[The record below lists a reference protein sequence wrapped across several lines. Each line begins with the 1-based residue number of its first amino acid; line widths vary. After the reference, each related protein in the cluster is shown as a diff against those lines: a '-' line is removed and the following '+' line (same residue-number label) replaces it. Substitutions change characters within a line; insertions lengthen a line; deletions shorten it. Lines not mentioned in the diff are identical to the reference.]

1 MKVLVLNND
10 FTPITIT
17 DFSRGFKLVYK
28 GKAEIIEHI
37 ESNPIITEQKVYKR
51 PSVIR
56 LLKYIVL
63 PFVKIKPTR
72 ENIFRRDGMR
82 CIYCNKEKT
91 LTLDH
96 VIPKSRGGKNT
107 WENLVT
113 CCMKCNV
120 TKDSKTPE
128 EAGMRMRHNPFKPG
142 YLYFIK
148 NISDPQKEWKTYLK
162 N

>member
-56 LLKYIVL
+56 LLKYI
-63 PFVKIKPTR
+63 P
-72 ENIFRRDGMR
+72 
-82 CIYCNKEKT
+82 
-91 LTLDH
+91 
-96 VIPKSRGGKNT
+96 
-107 WENLVT
+107 
-113 CCMKCNV
+113 
-120 TKDSKTPE
+120 
-128 EAGMRMRHNPFKPG
+128 
-142 YLYFIK
+142 
-148 NISDPQKEWKTYLK
+148 
-162 N
+162 